1 MSKNRMDRFFKW
13 LSEPM
18 KSEDANTWYLV
29 NNIIPELS
37 DLFEDFCFSFYYLI
51 KETYLGYVFENNRS
65 TQITMSEED
74 KLNHF
79 KWCWNKTIEN
89 FSKENITF
97 EFSENDYKYFRDF
110 FFEVFYQ
117 TESNEMKEALGDF
130 LKQLFNRKRPISQS
144 DIEMFTDVYKTLERS
159 LKI

>member
-1 MSKNRMDRFFKW
+1 MDRFFKW

-18 KSEDANTWYLV
+18 KSEDVNTWYLV